1 MFNCFQT
8 CWYDAGIFF
17 RLQTILKKNSDNFV
31 TDISKVRLLEKDE
44 QNRLDLYYIEAVRKG
59 NVQAFSYLV
68 EKYRKLVYTLALK
81 LLKRPEDAEELAQ
94 DTFIKAF
101 QKIDTY
107 EGKSKFSTWLYSIT
121 YNACIS
127 ELRKRRI
134 QFSSLDDQR
143 ISDQDEMKMN
153 DYYRETKKED
163 QEKYLNL
170 ALSKLPEDDQVL
182 VTLYYYESQSMDEIS
197 EITGLTVSNIKVKIH
212 RARKKMYSLLH
223 EMLNEEIYSLL

>member
-1 MFNCFQT
+1 MNKADDQ
-8 CWYDAGIFF
+8 
-17 RLQTILKKNSDNFV
+17 
-31 TDISKVRLLEKDE
+31 
-44 QNRLDLYYIEAVRKG
+44 YYIEAVRKG
-59 NVQAFSYLV
+59 NVQAFSVLV
-68 EKYRKLVYTLALK
+68 EKYQKMVYSLALK

-94 DTFIKAF
+94 DTFIKAY
-101 QKIDTY
+101 QKIDSY

-134 QFSSLDDQR
+134 EFTSIDDRQ
-143 ISDQDEMKMN
+143 ISDQDEMKMH

-182 VTLYYYESQSMDEIS
+182 VTLYYYENQSMDEIS
-197 EITGLTVSNIKVKIH
+197 MITGLTVSNIKVKIH
-212 RARKKMYSLLH
+212 RARKRMFGLLH
-223 EMLNEEIYSLL
+223 EMLNEEVYSLL

>member
-1 MFNCFQT
+1 M
-8 CWYDAGIFF
+8 D
-17 RLQTILKKNSDNFV
+17 KKED
-31 TDISKVRLLEKDE
+31 
-44 QNRLDLYYIEAVRKG
+44 QYYIEAVRNG
-59 NVQAFSYLV
+59 NIQAFAFLV
-68 EKYRKLVYTLALK
+68 EKYQKLIYTLALK
-81 LLKRPEDAEELAQ
+81 LLKRPEDAEEMAQ
-94 DTFIKAF
+94 DTFIKAY
-101 QKIDTY
+101 QKLDSY
-107 EGKSKFSTWLYSIT
+107 EGKSKFSTWIYSIT

-134 QFSSLDDQR
+134 EFKSLEDQR
-143 ISDQDEMKMN
+143 ITEQDEMKMH

-170 ALSKLPEDDQVL
+170 ALGKLPEDDQVL
-182 VTLYYYESQSMDEIS
+182 VTLYYYENQSMDEIS

>member
-1 MFNCFQT
+1 MNKT
-8 CWYDAGIFF
+8 
-17 RLQTILKKNSDNFV
+17 
-31 TDISKVRLLEKDE
+31 E
-44 QNRLDLYYIEAVRKG
+44 DLYYIEAVRKG
-59 NVQAFSYLV
+59 NVQAFSMLV
-68 EKYRKLVYTLALK
+68 EKYRKMVYTLALK
-81 LLKRPEDAEELAQ
+81 LMKRPEDAEELAQ
-94 DTFIKAF
+94 DTFIKAY
-101 QKIDTY
+101 QKLDTY

-134 QFSSLDDQR
+134 DFKSLEEQR
-143 ISDQDEMKMN
+143 LSDQDEMRMH
-153 DYYRETKKED
+153 DYYSENKKED

-182 VTLYYYESQSMDEIS
+182 VTLYYYEYQSMDEIS

>member
-1 MFNCFQT
+1 MNKT
-8 CWYDAGIFF
+8 
-17 RLQTILKKNSDNFV
+17 
-31 TDISKVRLLEKDE
+31 E
-44 QNRLDLYYIEAVRKG
+44 DLYYIEAVRKG
-59 NVQAFSYLV
+59 NIQAFSVLV
-68 EKYRKLVYTLALK
+68 EKYRKMVYTLALK
-81 LLKRPEDAEELAQ
+81 LLKRPEDAEEMAQ

-101 QKIDTY
+101 QKLDSY
-107 EGKSKFSTWLYSIT
+107 ERKSKFSTWLYSIT

-134 QFSSLDDQR
+134 DFKSLEEQR
-143 ISDQDEMKMN
+143 FSDQDEMKMH
-153 DYYRETKKED
+153 DFYSESKKED

-182 VTLYYYESQSMDEIS
+182 VTLYYYEDQSMDEIS
-197 EITGLTVSNIKVKIH
+197 EITGLTVSNIKVKIY

>member
-1 MFNCFQT
+1 M
-8 CWYDAGIFF
+8 D
-17 RLQTILKKNSDNFV
+17 KKED
-31 TDISKVRLLEKDE
+31 
-44 QNRLDLYYIEAVRKG
+44 QYYIEAVRNG
-59 NVQAFSYLV
+59 NVQAFSFLV
-68 EKYRKLVYTLALK
+68 EKYQKLIYTLALK
-81 LLKRPEDAEELAQ
+81 LLKRPEDAEEMAQ
-94 DTFIKAF
+94 DTFIKAY
-101 QKIDTY
+101 QKLDSY

-134 QFSSLDDQR
+134 EFKSLEDQR
-143 ISDQDEMKMN
+143 ITEQDEMKMH

-170 ALSKLPEDDQVL
+170 ALGKLPEDDQVL
-182 VTLYYYESQSMDEIS
+182 VTLYYYENQSMDEIS